1 MIRVSNIRSLS
12 EFQRNAK
19 THIQRLRRTG
29 KPEVLTVNG
38 KAKLVVQ
45 DADAYQ
51 KLLDEL
57 DLLESIRAVREGLNQ
72 AERGE
77 GRPIRQVIQEI
88 AARNGIELPVSRK

>member
-29 KPEVLTVNG
+29 KPEILTVNG

-51 KLLDEL
+51 KLLDDL
-57 DLLESIRAVREGLNQ
+57 DLLESIKAVREGLDQ
-72 AERGE
+72 AQRGE
-77 GRPIRQVIQEI
+77 GRPIREAMEEI
-88 AARNGIELPVSRK
+88 AARNGIELRGSRK